1 MYQRFSGSIKYSWI
15 PRIQVIYGNQ
25 TLWKALILPQTGGSE
40 YTEGR
45 PAPLLKKPMATR
57 WGDEREGGHISEQ
70 NVPTSR
76 SLRGCS
82 AQDPKAALHET
93 IFLKSAASQKVA
105 FFLQSKLEWKLV
117 RWPIH
122 TFGRLV
128 FLFLGILL
136 TPKVGPAE
144 PFVHR
149 HLPRF
154 PENKT

>member
-1 MYQRFSGSIKYSWI
+1 MHPQNSSNHSPNTLKCSYSTPDWRE
-15 PRIQVIYGNQ
+15 RIHRGKTCFPPKGAHGHEVGR
-25 TLWKALILPQTGGSE
+25 WEGGRTQLR
-40 YTEGR
+40 TECTDQPR
-45 PAPLLKKPMATR
+45 PARLL
-57 WGDEREGGHISEQ
+57 
-70 NVPTSR
+70 R
-76 SLRGCS
+76 SGPQS
-82 AQDPKAALHET
+82 SPAET
-93 IFLKSAASQKVA
+93 IFLTSAASQKVA

-128 FLFLGILL
+128 FLFLGILF

-149 HLPRF
+149 HLPCF